1 MPNLDIIAIIHYYSL
16 KNMILFP
23 VLFGLIFTLSAFT
36 IQDAFAELNL
46 ADKKLTGNSNNS
58 EFELVFSDK
67 TASGQLSFEN
77 HLITFENSTVIVKN
91 DSFQIFD
98 KHNDVRILGKQ
109 VDAEKYR
116 ITFKIKINDI
126 QTELQF
132 IAKLNPIENTIKN
145 TSQRD
150 FLQEI
155 QNKLDTGK
163 KSKSMTAKELQLM
176 EKQKKLNESL
186 KKSDKKLQKIIEEEQ
201 KTQGEKTAKNIIEK
215 YKESKNSG
223 NGSSS
228 IIKNKEEKL
237 KEPII
242 ETVVSGSKVNVLVSQ
257 YERVKKGNPY
267 VFQVK
272 TFDVKKYSGTDWST
286 FDGKLDGVNISAQI
300 IAPDG
305 QVKENFSGLTKYG
318 MFEGSIL
325 VKQNPWPQGKYTLI
339 VNSEFQGDKTSKSL
353 KFFVIEEGGKSAS
366 NHPPVS
372 NAGIDQTVVHPVL
385 VTLVG
390 SGSSDPDG
398 DTITYSWVQTSG
410 TSVTLSSSTVSNPT
424 FNTNGAG
431 TLVFQLTVSDGGLTS
446 TDTVT
451 ITVS

>member
-1 MPNLDIIAIIHYYSL
+1 
-16 KNMILFP
+16 
-23 VLFGLIFTLSAFT
+23 
-36 IQDAFAELNL
+36 
-46 ADKKLTGNSNNS
+46 
-58 EFELVFSDK
+58 
-67 TASGQLSFEN
+67 
-77 HLITFENSTVIVKN
+77 
-91 DSFQIFD
+91 
-98 KHNDVRILGKQ
+98 
-109 VDAEKYR
+109 DAEKYR
-116 ITFKIKINDI
+116 ITFKIKINDS
-126 QTELQF
+126 QTQLQF
-132 IAKLNPIENTIKN
+132 IAKLHPIENAIKN

-163 KSKSMTAKELQLM
+163 KSKSMTSKELQLM

-186 KKSDKKLQKIIEEEQ
+186 KKSDKKLQKIVEEKQ
-201 KTQGEKTAKNIIEK
+201 KTQGEKTAKNIIDK
-215 YKESKNSG
+215 YNQSKNSG
-223 NGSSS
+223 NGSSP
-228 IIKNKEEKL
+228 IIKNKDEKS
-237 KEPII
+237 KEPVI
-242 ETVVSGSKVNVLVSQ
+242 ETAVSGSKVNVLISQ
-257 YERVKKGNPY
+257 YDRVTKGTSY

-272 TFDVKKYSGTDWST
+272 TFDVKKYSGTDWSK

-305 QVKENFSGLTKYG
+305 QVKEKFSGLTKYG

-325 VKQNPWPQGKYTLI
+325 VKDRLWPQGKYTLI
-339 VNSEFQGDKTSKSL
+339 VNSEFQGDKNSKSL
-353 KFFVIEEGGKSAS
+353 KFFVIEEGSTGT

-372 NAGIDQTVVHPVL
+372 NAGSDQNVVHPVL

-398 DTITYSWVQTSG
+398 DTMTYSWVQTSG

-431 TLVFQLTVSDGGLTS
+431 TLAFQLTVSDGRLTS